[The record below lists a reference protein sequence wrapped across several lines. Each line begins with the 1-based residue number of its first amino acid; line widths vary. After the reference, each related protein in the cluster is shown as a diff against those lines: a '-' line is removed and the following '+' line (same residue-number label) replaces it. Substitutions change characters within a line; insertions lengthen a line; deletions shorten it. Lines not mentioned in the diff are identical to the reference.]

1 MFRGPGTA
9 ESVTRGPVSFPWSVS
24 ALFPASCEH
33 SAPQMEGKPLSLHK
47 SSSLRAPGLLA
58 GVLSVVGV
66 CVHLHSGKDKRVFIY
81 IYNPGWQC

>member
-1 MFRGPGTA
+1 MFRGLGTA

-33 SAPQMEGKPLSLHK
+33 FAPRMEGKQLSLHK
-47 SSSLRAPGLLA
+47 SSLRAPGLLA

-66 CVHLHSGKDKRVFIY
+66 CVHLTQRERQRGLHLY
-81 IYNPGWQC
+81 L